1 MSLLGPQSR
10 CSYQEYSVRV
20 EVKLVPDV
28 LKGAVSGSVEDVDA
42 DLALNNKKEELVKM
56 EVVWWFSWLP
66 QF

>member
-42 DLALNNKKEELVKM
+42 DLALNNQK
-56 EVVWWFSWLP
+56 
-66 QF
+66 